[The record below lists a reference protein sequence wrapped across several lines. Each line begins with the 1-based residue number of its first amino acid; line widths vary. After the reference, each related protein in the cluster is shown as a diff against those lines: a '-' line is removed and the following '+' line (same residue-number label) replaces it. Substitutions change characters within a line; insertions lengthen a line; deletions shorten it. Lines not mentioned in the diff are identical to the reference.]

1 MKIFLHPL
9 FAICVSLLLLQACS
23 SDRKTPVEL
32 GIEQQI
38 LHIGNLGEPSDIDP
52 HGNTGHPESQI
63 QRALYEGLVSRK
75 ADTLETIPGV
85 AESWEMSEDGL
96 TYTFY
101 LRKNARWS
109 NGDPVTAHDFV
120 WTWKR
125 AITPKLGNHYG
136 YTFYVFKNAE
146 AYHSGELT
154 DFSQVGIKALD
165 DYTLQV
171 ELAGPVPYLLEL
183 LSFKTMYP
191 VHPPTVEKFNG
202 AEQLATPWTRP
213 ENFVGNGPFVLKD
226 WVVNQ
231 VLSVKKNDYYWAKD
245 DIKLNEIHFYATA
258 SETAEER
265 MFRAGQLHITYELPG
280 EKKEGYRNQ
289 NHPAFNAFPLY
300 STYYYA
306 FNVKKP
312 PLDDVRVRKALAYA
326 IDRKLITERVL
337 KGGQIPAYAF
347 TPPNELGYVPE
358 AKMPENIE
366 LARQLLAEAGYPEG
380 KGFPNITILYNTLE
394 QHQSIAV
401 VIQQMWKQNLGI
413 DVTLRNEDW
422 KVWLANI
429 KIGNFEISRSGW
441 GGDYVDPNTFLDV
454 HVTGGGQNKSQWS
467 NARYDELIRLAAQ
480 TRDQAQ
486 RFAYFQEAEA
496 IMVEEVP
503 IVPLYTY
510 VRSRLIHPSVK
521 GWHSNILDDYFYR
534 GVYLEADAEP
544 EAGSGEP

>member
-366 LARQLLAEAGYPEG
+366 LARQLLADAGYPEG